1 MSIIRADSIK
11 DRAGDGAPDFPNGIT
26 ITGVVTATTLNSVSN
41 NIDVDD
47 FISVGNNIQLG
58 NAGVITATSG
68 NFTGNVSIGG
78 TLTYEDVTNID
89 SVGLITARNG
99 ISVTSGGITVLGGTI
114 TGTATT
120 ATTITVASDTTDT
133 LCFPIFTNTGV
144 GNNGPKVNTSKLSF
158 NSSTGALSATSF
170 VGNGSQLTGITQ
182 TTINN
187 NANNRVITGSGS
199 ANTLEG
205 ESSFTYD
212 GNGMVNII
220 GTGAAGVTIRS
231 PDTTDTGVYFSDG
244 AANAGA
250 VIYLHTDN
258 SMRFRVNN
266 TNKVIIDQNGHLRP
280 ASTNTYDLGTSS
292 DRWRNLFTQDLQLSN
307 ESSGGNDVDGT
318 WGDYTIQEGK
328 SDLFLINNRN
338 GKKYKFML
346 KEVS

>member
-11 DRAGDGAPDFPNGIT
+11 NRVGDGAPDFPNGIT
-26 ITGVVTATTLNSVSN
+26 VTGVVTATTLNSVSN

-205 ESSFTYD
+205 ESSFTND

-220 GTGAAGVTIRS
+220 GTGAAGVTFRS
-231 PDTTDTGVYFSDG
+231 PDTTAPGGYLSDG